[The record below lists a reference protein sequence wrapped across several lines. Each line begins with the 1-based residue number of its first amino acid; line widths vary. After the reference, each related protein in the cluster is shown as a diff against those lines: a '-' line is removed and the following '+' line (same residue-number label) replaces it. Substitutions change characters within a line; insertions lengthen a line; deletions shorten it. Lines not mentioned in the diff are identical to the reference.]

1 MYRTILEYI
10 REIRITQTL
19 LGQTFLSK
27 KAGCF
32 ALYFAP
38 KEVGGCN
45 LPSLED
51 SFQWGRR
58 WESRKA
64 LPNDTGLESPI

>member
-51 SFQWGRR
+51 SFQWGGT
-58 WESRKA
+58 W
-64 LPNDTGLESPI
+64 